1 MKIEAMQTQA
11 LLLQKMNRMEQ
22 LASSEVA
29 IAPASDAND
38 SFGQLMTQTVRQVN
52 QQQNV
57 ASSLMGAVDSGQSD
71 DLVGAM
77 VASQKAS
84 LSFSTLMQVRNK
96 LMSGLDD
103 IMRLPL

>member
-1 MKIEAMQTQA
+1 MKIEAMQSQA
-11 LLLQKMNRMEQ
+11 LLLQKMNQMAQ

-29 IAPASDAND
+29 IAPASDANG
-38 SFGQLMTQTVRQVN
+38 SFGQLLTQTVRQVDG
-52 QQQNV
+52 QQHI
-57 ASSLMGAVDSGQSD
+57 ASSLMAAVDSGQSD

-103 IMRLPL
+103 IMRMPL